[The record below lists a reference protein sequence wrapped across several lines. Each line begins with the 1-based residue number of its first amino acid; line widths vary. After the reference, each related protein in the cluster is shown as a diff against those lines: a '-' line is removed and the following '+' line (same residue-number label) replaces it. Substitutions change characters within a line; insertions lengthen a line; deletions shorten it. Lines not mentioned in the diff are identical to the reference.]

1 MKRSIRGTTR
11 SQMPTCFNDT
21 EERNMQAQING
32 NEIFYTI
39 HGQGRPMLL
48 MHGGSGL
55 DHTYFRR
62 HLEIRIR
69 WEHARKKASSQ
80 QAGDFRG
87 EPSPADGVILPAR
100 RRHSSQRHKSPLEP
114 CPVRADGAAAAAEW
128 PPKPVALPP
137 ASDRLGRY

>member
-1 MKRSIRGTTR
+1 MTGLF
-11 SQMPTCFNDT
+11 PWT
-21 EERNMQAQING
+21 EASELGHEGPFEKA
-32 NEIFYTI
+32 
-39 HGQGRPMLL
+39 
-48 MHGGSGL
+48 
-55 DHTYFRR
+55 R

-69 WEHARKKASSQ
+69 WEHPRKKASSQ

-100 RRHSSQRHKSPLEP
+100 RRHSSRRHRSPLEP

-128 PPKPVALPP
+128 PPKPVALRP